1 MFFSKFNRNLTF
13 QYTIGVD
20 SLFTKINC
28 DRSTIDEMLGSTAGV
43 SDETI
48 MQYLGLV
55 EQRTNELLAVSVYVD
70 VKVSGN
76 YRYI

>member
-1 MFFSKFNRNLTF
+1 MYFFPP
-13 QYTIGVD
+13 IAGVE
-20 SLFTKINC
+20 SLFTKISC
-28 DRSTIDEMLGSTAGV
+28 DRSTINDMLGSAEGV

-70 VKVSGN
+70 TTKV
-76 YRYI
+76 I